1 MAAQAQPGPGPRV
14 PLSRERVL
22 RAAMNLADQGGIG
35 SVTMRRLA
43 DELGAEAMSLYYH
56 VASKE
61 DVLDGLADAVATEIN
76 QAVDRVEVPSGA
88 ASWKTAMRRR
98 ILAARQVLLGH
109 PWAPGLFETRT
120 TTSPAIIRH
129 FDTLVGLMRDGGF
142 SHDLAHHAL
151 HALGSRA
158 LGFSQELFDPGDGA
172 GPGDASAVPADMVGQ
187 FPHLAAML
195 TEIAHDDPGSTLGWC
210 DDQTEF
216 EFGLDLILNGLDG
229 LRQASRPPAS

>member
-1 MAAQAQPGPGPRV
+1 MAAQAQPGSGPRV

-22 RAAMNLADQGGIG
+22 RAAVSLADQGGID

-43 DELGAEAMSLYYH
+43 DDLGVEAMSLYYH
-56 VASKE
+56 VANKE
-61 DVLDGLADAVATEIN
+61 DVLDGIADAVAREIN
-76 QAVDRVEVPSGA
+76 QAVDRIDVPSSGA
-88 ASWKTAMRRR
+88 NWKTAMRRR
-98 ILAARQVLLGH
+98 ILAARQVLLRH

-129 FDTLVGLMRDGGF
+129 FDALVGLMRDGGF
-142 SHDLAHHAL
+142 SYDLAHHAL

-158 LGFSQELFDPGDGA
+158 LGFSQELFDPGDEA
-172 GPGDASAVPADMVGQ
+172 GPGDATAAPADMASQ

-195 TEIAHDDPGSTLGWC
+195 TEIAHDDPESTLGWC

-216 EFGLDLILNGLDG
+216 EFGLDLILNGLDS
-229 LRQASRPPAS
+229 LRQTP